1 MPAVHY
7 SAARYLF
14 RYFNS
19 PVASLLLS
27 SGLFAS
33 VLLQK
38 IPAGLS
44 AEKEDVFPL
53 KRLHRAEVGGA
64 FLETDGNRGHDFP
77 DDI

>member
-27 SGLFAS
+27 SCLFAS

-44 AEKEDVFPL
+44 AEKEDVPL
-53 KRLHRAEVGGA
+53 KLLHRAEVGGA